1 MVLPGTALSQ
11 HKDGLIEHC
20 RCHRATVSLVRRW
33 WLVLASLGF
42 TAGICLGL
50 AAPGSA
56 LTRDQLHSK
65 LLSLSNL
72 PTGWAV
78 DTTSSSGG
86 SVTAG
91 CLAGLKRPPAQKGE
105 FEVTV
110 KYENGQI
117 PLLNELL
124 VAGPGSVA
132 SYNRVNHILA
142 GCKRLSGTSGGQTIT
157 ATVGAMSFPK
167 VGTASA
173 AYAVTASS
181 EGISVGA
188 DFVVFRVGSIAGMIE
203 YADLGQPDASQ
214 LRGFVTEAVN
224 KVEGKPA
231 GPSIAT

>member
-1 MVLPGTALSQ
+1 MVLPGTASSQ

-72 PTGWAV
+72 PTGGTL

-91 CLAGLKRPPAQKGE
+91 CLAGLKRAPPQKGG
-105 FEVTV
+105 FGGNV
-110 KYENGQI
+110 KDKKGQ
-117 PLLNELL
+117 
-124 VAGPGSVA
+124 V
-132 SYNRVNHILA
+132 
-142 GCKRLSGTSGGQTIT
+142 
-157 ATVGAMSFPK
+157 
-167 VGTASA
+167 
-173 AYAVTASS
+173 
-181 EGISVGA
+181 
-188 DFVVFRVGSIAGMIE
+188 
-203 YADLGQPDASQ
+203 
-214 LRGFVTEAVN
+214 
-224 KVEGKPA
+224 
-231 GPSIAT
+231 